1 MIRREFLTRLAG
13 GTIVAGALHSGDFLR
28 ATAGGSVPQSDSDK
42 LRRIGISTW
51 SLHNY
56 FASTREEDFK
66 LPGKMLN
73 LLEVPQ
79 MLADRY
85 KVHNIE
91 ICAPHFASLEPS
103 YLGDLKKRLAES
115 HTRVVNMPVDIE
127 EIWNKGGLSDPDKS
141 VREKAVNASKKWID
155 VAAVIGSSAV
165 RCDPGK
171 LNAGDLAPTVES
183 YRSLAEYGKSKGV
196 HVIIENHGGVGSE
209 HPEELV
215 TLFKDV
221 GGDYIGALPDF
232 ANFPDEKIREKGLRL
247 LFPYA
252 RIVCHAKGLDFDAEG
267 NETKF
272 NFPKCIEI
280 SKQAGFKGV
289 YSVEFE
295 GAGDPYQGIQK
306 VLNELLRTL

>member
-13 GTIVAGALHSGDFLR
+13 GTIVTGALHTGDLLR
-28 ATAGGSVPQSDSDK
+28 AAAGGPVPQSDSDK
-42 LRRIGISTW
+42 LRRIAISTW

-66 LPGKMLN
+66 LPGKMLD

-79 MLADRY
+79 MLADKY
-85 KVHNIE
+85 KVHNME
-91 ICAPHFASLEPS
+91 ICAPHFASSEPS
-103 YLGDLKKRLAES
+103 YLGELKKRLAES

-127 EIWNKGGLSDPDKS
+127 EIWNKGGLSDPEKT

-155 VAAVIGSSAV
+155 VAAVISSGAV

-171 LNAGDLAPTVES
+171 LNAKDLAPTVES
-183 YRSLAEYGKSKGV
+183 YKSLAEYGKSKGV

-215 TLFKDV
+215 SLFKDV

-252 RIVCHAKGLDFDAEG
+252 RIVCHAKGLEFDAQG

-280 SKQAGFKGV
+280 SKQEGFKGV
-289 YSVEFE
+289 YSIEFE
-295 GAGDPYQGIQK
+295 GSGDPYQGIQK

>member
-1 MIRREFLTRLAG
+1 MIRREFLTRLAS
-13 GTIVAGALHSGDFLR
+13 GTIVTGALHSGNFLR
-28 ATAGGSVPQSDSDK
+28 AAAGGVVPQSDSDK

-66 LPGKMLN
+66 LPGKMLD

-79 MLADRY
+79 MLADKY

-91 ICAPHFASLEPS
+91 ICVPHFASSEPS
-103 YLGDLKKRLAES
+103 YLGELKKRLAES
-115 HTRVVNMPVDIE
+115 HTRVINMPVDIE
-127 EIWNKGGLSDPDKS
+127 EIWNKGGLSDPDKT
-141 VREKAVNASKKWID
+141 VREKAVSASKKWID
-155 VAAVIGSSAV
+155 VAAVIGSAAV

-171 LNAGDLAPTVES
+171 LNAKDLAPTVES
-183 YRSLAEYGKSKGV
+183 YKSLAQYGKSKGV

-215 TLFKDV
+215 NLFKDV
-221 GGDYIGALPDF
+221 GGEYIGALPDF

-252 RIVCHAKGLDFDAEG
+252 RIVCHAKGLEFDAQG
-267 NETKF
+267 NETNF

-289 YSVEFE
+289 YSIEFE

>member
-13 GTIVAGALHSGDFLR
+13 GTIVTGALHTGDLLR
-28 ATAGGSVPQSDSDK
+28 AAAGGPVPQSDSDK
-42 LRRIGISTW
+42 LRRIAISTW

-66 LPGKMLN
+66 LPGKMLD

-91 ICAPHFASLEPS
+91 ICVPHFASSEPS
-103 YLGDLKKRLAES
+103 YLGELKKRLAES

-155 VAAVIGSSAV
+155 VAAVIGSAAV

-171 LNAGDLAPTVES
+171 LNAKELTPTVES
-183 YRSLAEYGKSKGV
+183 YKSLAEYGKSKGV

-215 TLFKDV
+215 NLFKDV

-232 ANFPDEKIREKGLRL
+232 ANFPDERIREKGLRL

-252 RIVCHAKGLDFDAEG
+252 RIVCHAKGLEFDAQG

-280 SKQAGFKGV
+280 SRQAGFKGV
-289 YSVEFE
+289 YSIEFE